1 MRWGCLSRAPGKF
14 ANSDTTFDG
23 MHFTI
28 ANQATKICSR
38 MNLKPFIPILSCC
51 SALLGANQIVSADES
66 FMPPATKGPGVI
78 DMAQVPSWSRA
89 DLDFFLHGSM
99 GTEVVP
105 EPVLRAFIH
114 IYPDLFPKDDLS
126 NLGAIPDAKFGWP
139 IGFSRKNVPHLGG
152 LSAVGVNCASC
163 HVGEIT
169 PPDGVAPGGMRVLG
183 MTSQFDAEGFLGAVM
198 VSTFRTADPAN
209 LKKFLAAYLAVND
222 PKSGDHGQRSFVAL
236 WQQQEQ
242 KITSAMTAYAMMKT
256 ANGLRPIKAD
266 DLRLDGKSLARGKD
280 LAGLSVVMLDLFH
293 NMRFALHVPD
303 QPPPASPPNGP
314 GRNDPWRL
322 LAYSLLGVV
331 TEPAPVKFGI
341 VWNEDQ
347 RAWVHDDGNTHS
359 PVIRNLAAS
368 LGLGAPLIGH
378 HGELDFALLKR
389 QTDLSQ
395 RIRPPRY
402 PWAIDQAAAG
412 KGAKIYA
419 TDCASCHDG
428 PQTDERLH
436 AIAEI
441 QTDPNRAMI
450 FTQPVA
456 DGFNRF
462 FAQLEI
468 AGYTPPESPPLRSTQ
483 KYWSPSLAGVWARSP
498 YLHNGSVR
506 TLQEL
511 LAPPAARAKNI
522 PSRLAYLRSGAD
534 GLHRRRR
541 VCARHE
547 RRGQLQLRPRL
558 RHRSFG

>member
-1 MRWGCLSRAPGKF
+1 
-14 ANSDTTFDG
+14 
-23 MHFTI
+23 
-28 ANQATKICSR
+28 
-38 MNLKPFIPILSCC
+38 
-51 SALLGANQIVSADES
+51 
-66 FMPPATKGPGVI
+66 MPPATKGPGVV
-78 DMAQVPSWSRA
+78 DLAQVPSWSRD
-89 DLDFFLHGSM
+89 DLNFFLHGSM

-105 EPVLRAFIH
+105 EPVLRAFIR
-114 IYPDLFPKDDLS
+114 IYPDLFPKADLS
-126 NLGAIPDAKFGWP
+126 NFGAIPDVKFGWP
-139 IGFSRKNVPHLGG
+139 IGFSRRDVPHLGG

-169 PPDGVAPGGMRVLG
+169 PPDGAPQVGIRLLG
-183 MTSQFDAEGFLGAVM
+183 VTSQFDAEGFLGAVII
-198 VSTFRTADPAN
+198 STFRTEDPAN
-209 LKKFLAAYLAVND
+209 MKKFLAPYLAVND
-222 PKSGDHGQRSFVAL
+222 PKAEDVGGISFAAL
-236 WQQQEQ
+236 WQQQEE
-242 KITSAMTAYAMMKT
+242 KITLAMTAA
-256 ANGLRPIKAD
+256 ASNNLSSLRPIKAG

-280 LAGLSVVMLDLFH
+280 LAVLSVAMLDLFH

-322 LAYSLLGVV
+322 LSYSLLGVV

-368 LGLGAPLIGH
+368 LGLGAPLTRH
-378 HGELDFALLKR
+378 HGELDFALVKR

-395 RIRPPRY
+395 RIHPPRY

-412 KGAKIYA
+412 KGSKIYA
-419 TDCASCHDG
+419 ADCASCHDG
-428 PQTDERLH
+428 PQTDERLYS
-436 AIAEI
+436 IAEI

-456 DGFNRF
+456 DGFNQF

-468 AGYTPPESPPLRSTQ
+468 PGYTPPESPPLRSTQ

-511 LAPPAARAKNI
+511 LTPPAARPKTFHRG
-522 PSRLAYLRSGAD
+522 SRIYEPAQMGYTDAGAYVLDTTLTGSSNSGHD
-534 GLHRRRR
+534 YGTGLSSEQKHDLI
-541 VCARHE
+541 E
-547 RRGQLQLRPRL
+547 YLKTL
-558 RHRSFG
+558 